1 MAMSIEYD
9 ETGTFY
15 YFILSFFAIIL
26 IPVTYYLFPG
36 ESKKK
41 EETEKK
47 SHICYCPPCQSKED
61 SLTQKEPR
69 KKQIKYLSRIIIVCL
84 WALLIGGVVK
94 VSQFEKEFD
103 EYNPYD
109 VLGIDRGASDSEI
122 KKAGRQL
129 SKIHHPDK
137 KGDPDKFIAITKAVQ
152 ALTNA
157 ESKENWDKYGNPDGP
172 SAATYGIALPAWIV
186 DKKNSHWVLAC
197 YMLAFIVIL
206 PIVVGTWW
214 YRSIQYSADEVLMDT
229 EQLYWYFFHKTPN
242 MPLKRAIMILGSS
255 FEFERSH
262 NKDIVERPSDNVE
275 IPGLIRELPHLN
287 EKNKEKPLCFP
298 YSVKARALMHA
309 HFSRI
314 ALPRDTLQKDLD
326 TVLKK
331 APYLIKEMINVVGQ
345 LIALGKGGRVSNPP
359 RLESLEN
366 LMKLSQMTTQAVWE
380 TNKAFLMLPH
390 ISQDHLRHF
399 NTKKRNIKTIRQF
412 IEMEDEERRL
422 LLRTLSDEQYQDVI
436 SVCHSFPRLTV
447 EVKVKVI
454 DDEDMY
460 LVTSGAIVTVIVD
473 LTRGNFAEFL
483 EGKEVVDDE
492 NGWDSG
498 YAGREVNDMNNE
510 EDEEEEDAKPAKP
523 TWQRKVK
530 KGKGAKK
537 PVKKQLPSKK
547 KKEAE
552 EKKKAEE
559 ERLAKEAS
567 EQKKVKKIKDAE
579 ENDADESDSET
590 NHVED
595 IEEDDS
601 EDEDEDAASGD
612 ENKDV
617 ESEFAAIKDDDL
629 IQPEKLLEVK
639 SKESHI
645 VHSPYF
651 PLEKHEYWW
660 VYIVSKKTNEL
671 QTPPQQVTC
680 LKEQE
685 EIQLKFTAPEKTGT
699 YQYSVIVRSD
709 SYIEFDTM
717 KTFKVEVTE
726 AKEFDP
732 GAHWEYS
739 SEEGEKEDS
748 GESVYETED
757 EDDEEGESEE
767 E

>member
-1 MAMSIEYD
+1 MSIEYD

-15 YFILSFFAIIL
+15 YFVLSFFAIIL
-26 IPVTYYLFPG
+26 IPVTYYLFPAG
-36 ESKKK
+36 ESKK
-41 EETEKK
+41 EEEEVKT
-47 SHICYCPPCQSKED
+47 HRCYCPPCQAKHD
-61 SLTQKEPR
+61 SLTKKEPR
-69 KKQIKYLSRIIIVCL
+69 KKQIKYLSRIVIICL

-94 VSQFEKEFD
+94 VSQFEKEYN

-129 SKIHHPDK
+129 SKIHHPDRG
-137 KGDPDKFIAITKAVQ
+137 GDEKKFIAVSKAVQ
-152 ALTNA
+152 ALTDPLA
-157 ESKENWDKYGNPDGP
+157 KENWDKYGNPDGP
-172 SAATYGIALPAWIV
+172 SVATYGIALPAWIV

-197 YMLAFIVIL
+197 YMIAFIVIL

-229 EQLYWYFFHKTPN
+229 EQLYWYFFHRTPN

-255 FEFERSH
+255 FEFEKSH
-262 NKDIVERPSDNVE
+262 NKDIMERPSDNIE
-275 IPGLIRELPHLN
+275 LPTLMRELPHLN

-298 YSVKARALMHA
+298 YSVKARALVHA
-309 HFSRI
+309 HFTRI
-314 ALPRDTLQKDLD
+314 GLPTNTLQKDLD

-331 APYLIKEMINVVGQ
+331 CPYLIKEMINVVGQ
-345 LIALGKGGRVSNPP
+345 LIALGKAGRVSIPP

-366 LMKLSQMTTQAVWE
+366 LMKLSQMMTQAVWE
-380 TNKAFLMLPH
+380 SKSAFLMLPH
-390 ISQDHLRHF
+390 ITQDHLRHF
-399 NTKKRNIKTIRQF
+399 NTKKRNIKSIRQF
-412 IEMEDEERRL
+412 IEMDDEERRL
-422 LLRTLSDEQYQDVI
+422 LLRTLSDEQYMDVI

-460 LVTSGAIVTVIVD
+460 LVTSGAIVTVVVN
-473 LTRGNFAEFL
+473 LTRSSFAEFF
-483 EGKEVVDDE
+483 DE
-492 NGWDSG
+492 DNNASGDSG
-498 YAGREVNDMNNE
+498 YAGSGEVNEANNE
-510 EDEEEEDAKPAKP
+510 EGEDEGEDQKPAKS

-537 PVKKQLPSKK
+537 PVKKQMPSKK

-552 EKKKAEE
+552 EKKKLEE
-559 ERLAKEAS
+559 ERLQKEAN
-567 EQKKVKKIKDAE
+567 EQQKKVKKIKDVAE
-579 ENDADESDSET
+579 HDDDSDSET
-590 NHVED
+590 PNH
-595 IEEDDS
+595 IEEIEEEESDEEAIQDDK
-601 EDEDEDAASGD
+601 DDASDSNNDA
-612 ENKDV
+612 

-639 SKESHI
+639 SKESHV
-645 VHSPYF
+645 VHAPYF

-685 EIQLKFTAPEKTGT
+685 EVQLKFTAPDKPGT
-699 YQYSVIVRSD
+699 YQYSVVVRSD
-709 SYIEFDTM
+709 SYVDFDTTKM
-717 KTFKVEVTE
+717 FKVEVTE

-732 GAHWEYS
+732 GAHWDYS
-739 SEEGEKEDS
+739 SDEEGKEDS

-757 EDDEEGESEE
+757 DEDAETDE
-767 E
+767 